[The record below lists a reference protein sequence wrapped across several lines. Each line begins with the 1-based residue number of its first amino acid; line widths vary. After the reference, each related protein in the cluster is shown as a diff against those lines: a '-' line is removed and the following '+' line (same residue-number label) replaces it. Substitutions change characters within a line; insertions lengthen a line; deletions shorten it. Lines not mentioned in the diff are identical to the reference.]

1 LNEREQLIEDLSRDL
16 APVRRAPDINRLA
29 LAWLVASAILVV
41 AVTHLVDP
49 IRPGAYSQLAAKPR
63 FLFETLLGVAAI
75 AWTGLLAYRAA
86 VPGELTRKFAVGG
99 FALMAL
105 WLAQY
110 VAGLVSP
117 ALEPSTLG
125 ARDYCYL
132 ETMIYA
138 FPPLLA
144 AVFLVR
150 RLYPLHYTRTAMSL
164 ALASGMM
171 PALYMQIA
179 CMYVPTHILEFHIL
193 PGLSMVLLGAAV
205 SVLWRPLRRDDFQ
218 R

>member
-1 LNEREQLIEDLSRDL
+1 MNKHEQLIENLSRNL
-16 APVRRAPDINRLA
+16 APVRPAPDINRLA
-29 LAWLVASAILVV
+29 VAWLASSAVFVV

-49 IRPGAYSQLAAKPR
+49 IRPGAYSQLAANPR
-63 FLFETLLGVAAI
+63 FLLETLLGVAAI
-75 AWTGLLAYRAA
+75 AWTGLFAFRAA
-86 VPGELTRKFAVGG
+86 IPGALSWKFAAAGLVLMG
-99 FALMAL
+99 F

-110 VAGLVSP
+110 LAGLVSP
-117 ALEPSTLG
+117 ALEPSALG
-125 ARDYCYL
+125 KRDYCYL

-138 FPPLLA
+138 VPPILA

-179 CMYVPTHILEFHIL
+179 CMYAPTHILQLHIL
-193 PGLSMVLLGAAV
+193 PGLSMVLAGAAV
-205 SVLWRPLRRDDFQ
+205 SALWRLQPREAVER
-218 R
+218 